1 MEEVEMSGEL
11 RNFLTDFITHSCKEN
26 NNSISTPAWK
36 GVLSRACLPSK
47 QLATSLFIHLNLA
60 VK

>member
-1 MEEVEMSGEL
+1 MSGEL
-11 RNFLTDFITHSCKEN
+11 RNFLTDFITRSCKEN

-36 GVLSRACLPSK
+36 GVQSRACLPSK